1 MIKSFQPDCIN
12 LFGRELANDPKEGTP
27 FCRETLGAVTSDDFA
42 AWFKDKI
49 AQLSGKAGNAIFT
62 EGEEPPLPDAPFET
76 EKCFCDPPKSEMQRM
91 REIWRPLS
99 PNEASSSALWGYIN
113 VRMIERKL
121 VPAPFFAGDAHKTD
135 SGARLIEKALR
146 DNDEASIRRLAW
158 SVSRFLTGYIPA
170 RSVRPLY
177 QNCPPARAWWLCHIA
192 EKAAQSGCFPSAGID
207 RVFAVLKEKSVW
219 PHLTECAVSKL
230 TVVGDINIRHG
241 IIGFLCAKDGEQ
253 AGKRFRSL
261 LKGIGEMSSWRALG
275 SLPPKRISEI
285 VRLEIDPYT
294 IEAPP
299 DNSEDENE
307 DAI

>member
-1 MIKSFQPDCIN
+1 MIKSFQPDCIR
-12 LFGRELANDPKEGTP
+12 LFGRELANDPKEGRP
-27 FCRETLGAVTSDDFA
+27 FCRETLGAVIGGDFA

-76 EKCFCDPPKSEMQRM
+76 EDSFCNPPKLEMQKM

-99 PNEASSSALWGYIN
+99 PHEASSSALWGYIN
-113 VRMIERKL
+113 VRMIEREL
-121 VPAPFFAGDAHKTD
+121 VSASYFAGDADKKD
-135 SGARLIEKALR
+135 FGARLIEKALR

-158 SVSRFLTGYIPA
+158 SVSRFLTGYIKA
-170 RSVRPLY
+170 RSVRALY

-192 EKAAQSGCFPSAGID
+192 EKAAQSGCFPSIGID
-207 RVFAVLKEKSVW
+207 RILDVLKEKSVW
-219 PHLTECAVSKL
+219 PKLTEFCVSKL

-241 IIGFLCAKDGEQ
+241 IIGFLCAKDGKQ
-253 AGKRFRSL
+253 SSKRFGSL
-261 LKGIGEMSSWRALG
+261 LKGVGEMSSWRALG
-275 SLPPKRISEI
+275 SLPPERISEI
-285 VRLEIDPYT
+285 VRLEIDPHT
-294 IEAPP
+294 TEAPP